1 MLQMLLGSRHLPSL
15 AAFLAV
21 TLLHVWMWR
30 ALASGGG
37 VRRSR
42 VWVVSVSLGALLSL
56 ALVAMGVSLGYAR
69 VLARLP
75 AGQWIAWI
83 RAAALGWVLFSFCL
97 ALALW
102 LRKLAPKFDPSRRK
116 MLRAASG
123 AALAAPVLAGG
134 YGVFIE
140 RSRISACPV
149 DLKIKGLPRDLDG
162 LRLSQLTDIHLGP
175 FLGVKELRRA
185 VEIANDF
192 QPHLALMTGDLITER
207 GDPLDLCIQEL
218 SKLRASDGVFGCLGN
233 HEGYLGIEAYT
244 AAECRRVGIDIL
256 RGRRRRLSFGKTHL
270 YVLGIDYQRMG
281 GTYVVDPAVLT
292 GEVCLNLL
300 LSHNPDV
307 FPVAAAQGHDLI
319 ISGHTHGGQINLEL
333 PGWPL
338 NVARFYTPYI
348 HGAYREGGSL
358 LYVSRGIGT
367 VGIPLRLGAPP
378 EVNLIRLCAT

>member
-1 MLQMLLGSRHLPSL
+1 MHLILLASRHLPDL
-15 AAFLAV
+15 AVFLAV
-21 TLLHVWMWR
+21 TMLHVWMWR
-30 ALASGGG
+30 TLVAGGG

-42 VWVVSVSLGALLSL
+42 IWIVSVTLGALLSL
-56 ALVAMGVSLGYAR
+56 ALVAIGVSLGFAR

-75 AGQWIAWI
+75 AGRWIAWI
-83 RAAALGWVLFSFCL
+83 RAAALCWVLFSFCL

-102 LRKLAPKFDPSRRK
+102 LRKAAPKFDPSRRK

-123 AALAAPVLAGG
+123 AALAAPALAGG
-134 YGVFIE
+134 YGLFIE
-140 RSRISACPV
+140 RTGISGCPV
-149 DLKIKGLPRDLDG
+149 DLKIKDLPQDLDG

-185 VEIANDF
+185 VDIANEF
-192 QPHLALMTGDLITER
+192 RPHLALMTGDLITEQ

-233 HEGYLGIEAYT
+233 HEGYVGIEAYT

-256 RGRRRRLSFGKTHL
+256 RSRRRRLSFGKTHL
-270 YVLGIDYQRMG
+270 YLAGIDYQKMG

-292 GEVCLNLL
+292 GEACFNLL
-300 LSHNPDV
+300 LSHNPDL
-307 FPVAAAQGHDLI
+307 FPVAAAQGYDLI
-319 ISGHTHGGQINLEL
+319 VSGHTHGGQINLEI

-338 NVARFYTPYI
+338 NIARFYTPYV

-367 VGIPLRLGAPP
+367 VGVPLRLGAPP
-378 EVNLIRLCAT
+378 EVNLIRLCAA

>member
-1 MLQMLLGSRHLPSL
+1 MLLASRHLSSL
-15 AAFLAV
+15 AVFLAV
-21 TLLHVWMWR
+21 TMLHVWMWR
-30 ALASGGG
+30 ALVVGGG

-42 VWVVSVSLGALLSL
+42 VWIVSVSLGALLSVT
-56 ALVAMGVSLGYAR
+56 LVAIGMSLGSAR

-75 AGQWIAWI
+75 AGRWVAWI
-83 RAAALGWVLFSFCL
+83 QAAALGWAAFSFCL

-102 LRKLAPKFDPSRRK
+102 VRKLAPKFDPSRRN
-116 MLRAASG
+116 LIRAASG

-140 RSRISACPV
+140 RVAISACPV
-149 DLKIKGLPRDLDG
+149 DLKIKGLPQDLDG
-162 LRLSQLTDIHLGP
+162 LRLSQLTDIHLGE

-185 VEIANDF
+185 VDIAREF
-192 QPHLALMTGDLITER
+192 QPHLALITGDLISDR

-218 SKLRASDGVFGCLGN
+218 SRLWASDGVFGCLGN

-270 YVLGIDYQRMG
+270 YLMGIDYQRMG
-281 GTYVVDPAVLT
+281 GLYSVDPAVLT
-292 GEVCLNLL
+292 GEACLNVL
-300 LSHNPDV
+300 LSHNPDL
-307 FPVAAAQGHDLI
+307 FPVAAAQGHDLV
-319 ISGHTHGGQINLEL
+319 ISGHTHGGQINLEIAGL
-333 PGWPL
+333 SL
-338 NVARFYTPYI
+338 NVARFYTPYV
-348 HGAYREGGSL
+348 HGLYRHGGSL

>member
-1 MLQMLLGSRHLPSL
+1 MLQTFFRSRHLADL
-15 AAFLAV
+15 AVFLAV
-21 TLLHVWMWR
+21 AMLHVWMWR
-30 ALASGGG
+30 ALVAGG

-42 VWVVSVSLGALLSL
+42 VWVVSAGLGGLLSV
-56 ALVAMGVSLGYAR
+56 ALVAIGVSLGFAR
-69 VLARLP
+69 VLATLP
-75 AGQWIAWI
+75 AGRWIAWI

-116 MLRAASG
+116 LFRAASG

-134 YGVFIE
+134 YGAFIE
-140 RSRISACPV
+140 RGAISACPV
-149 DLKIKGLPRDLDG
+149 DLQIKGLPRDLDG

-185 VEIANDF
+185 VDIANEF
-192 QPHLALMTGDLITER
+192 QPHLALVTGDLVSER

-218 SKLRASDGVFGCLGN
+218 SALRSSDGVFGCLGN
-233 HEGYLGIEAYT
+233 HEGYLRIEAYV

-270 YVLGIDYQRMG
+270 YLLGTDYQKMG
-281 GTYVVDPAVLT
+281 GHYFVDPAVQT
-292 GEVCLNLL
+292 GEVCLNVL

-319 ISGHTHGGQINLEL
+319 ISGHTHGGQVNLEIC
-333 PGWPL
+333 GWPL

-348 HGAYREGGSL
+348 HGQYRRGGSL

-378 EVNLIRLCAT
+378 EVNLIRLCAA

>member
-1 MLQMLLGSRHLPSL
+1 MLPVLLVFRHLPTL
-15 AAFLAV
+15 AVFLAV
-21 TLLHVWMWR
+21 TMLHVWMWR
-30 ALASGGG
+30 TLAVGGG
-37 VRRSR
+37 IRRSR
-42 VWVVSVSLGALLSL
+42 IWIVSVSLGALLSV
-56 ALVAMGVSLGYAR
+56 ALVVIGVSLGFAR

-75 AGQWIAWI
+75 AGRWIAWF
-83 RAAALGWVLFSFCL
+83 RAAALGWVMYSFCL
-97 ALALW
+97 AFALW

-116 MLRAASG
+116 LLQAAGG
-123 AALAAPVLAGG
+123 ATLAAPVLVGG

-140 RSRISACPV
+140 RVGISACPV
-149 DLKIKGLPRDLDG
+149 DLRIKGLPLDLDG

-185 VEIANDF
+185 VDIANEF
-192 QPHLALMTGDLITER
+192 RPHLALMTGDLVSER

-244 AAECRRVGIDIL
+244 AAECRQVGIDIL

-270 YVLGIDYQRMG
+270 YLLGTDYQKMG
-281 GTYVVDPAVLT
+281 GHYFVDPAVQT
-292 GEVCLNLL
+292 GEACLNLL

-307 FPVAAAQGHDLI
+307 FPVAAAQGYDLI
-319 ISGHTHGGQINLEL
+319 VSGHTHGGQINLEIA
-333 PGWPL
+333 GCPL

-348 HGAYREGGSL
+348 HGEYRRGGSL

-367 VGIPLRLGAPP
+367 VGVPLRLGAPP
-378 EVNLIRLCAT
+378 EVNLIRLSAT